1 MNTEI
6 ISSKFIWDSVTSTSQ
21 IPITIDLP
29 TVIKATRKI
38 IPKFKF
44 YSGKIS
50 VIAQYPLSFEKRVKA
65 ARAKIKRMNGEEKW
79 QLIEESFGMWEDY
92 PENWL
97 TRMREGT
104 LDYRYSTESQIT
116 IHAISR

>member
-6 ISSKFIWDSVTSTSQ
+6 ISSKFIWDSINSTSQ
-21 IPITIDLP
+21 IPIKKDSS
-29 TVIKATRKI
+29 TVIKTTRKI
-38 IPKFKF
+38 VPKFKF

-50 VIAQYPLSFEKRVKA
+50 IIAQYPLSFEKRIKA
-65 ARAKIKRMNGEEKW
+65 ARTKIIRMNDEEKW
-79 QLIEESFGMWEDY
+79 QLIEESYGMWEGY
-92 PENWL
+92 PEDWL

>member
-6 ISSKFIWDSVTSTSQ
+6 ISSKFIWESINSTSQ
-21 IPITIDLP
+21 IPITKDSS
-29 TVIKATRKI
+29 TVTKATRKI

-44 YSGKIS
+44 YSGEIRI
-50 VIAQYPLSFEKRVKA
+50 IAQYPLSFENRVKT
-65 ARAKIKRMNGEEKW
+65 ARAKIKRMNDEEKW
-79 QLIEESFGMWEDY
+79 QLIEESYGMWEGY

-116 IHAISR
+116 IHAISG